1 MEINKNT
8 TEDELRKNIDSLTSE
23 DWIKIIQELFLS
35 DKFMRE
41 NIDIFDKYNLWTLLS
56 EYQLFTMSFLN
67 DYCLKIDWSVAQSK
81 RVSCEMLDTIKNL
94 PMRKK
99 ILVKIEG
106 DLSYFTDEQLQVIWD
121 GLKYNEMCAK
131 TNKNPINIMQYANPN
146 YTAQEME
153 EIRLDLIDEANKQS
167 LDDLIA
173 GTSTEEVKE
182 EKIKKRKERNLHTK
196 FGEIK
201 LVAKDVYEYPMK
213 EKRNFENSD
222 NEFGDFVV
230 FD

>member
-1 MEINKNT
+1 
-8 TEDELRKNIDSLTSE
+8 
-23 DWIKIIQELFLS
+23 
-35 DKFMRE
+35 
-41 NIDIFDKYNLWTLLS
+41 
-56 EYQLFTMSFLN
+56 
-67 DYCLKIDWSVAQSK
+67 
-81 RVSCEMLDTIKNL
+81 
-94 PMRKK
+94 
-99 ILVKIEG
+99 
-106 DLSYFTDEQLQVIWD
+106 
-121 GLKYNEMCAK
+121 MCAK

-153 EIRLDLIDEANKQS
+153 EIRLDLIDEANEQS

-173 GTSTEEVKE
+173 GTSTEEIKE